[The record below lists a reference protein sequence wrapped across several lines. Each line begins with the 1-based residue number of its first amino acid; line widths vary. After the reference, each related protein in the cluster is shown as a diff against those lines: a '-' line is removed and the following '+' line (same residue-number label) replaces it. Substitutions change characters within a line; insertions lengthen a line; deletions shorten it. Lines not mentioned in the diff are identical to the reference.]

1 MHLPGG
7 VIATTIR
14 LLVGYFDMA
23 LAFGRLDVA
32 IFPGQPAK
40 DQGHAAFI
48 AAVLC
53 DIKFNSPFVRCV
65 SCNPKQLG
73 PCPAKN
79 VVTST
84 CQRACS

>member
-7 VIATTIR
+7 IIATTIR

-32 IFPGQPAK
+32 ISPGQPAK

-65 SCNPKQLG
+65 SCNPK
-73 PCPAKN
+73 
-79 VVTST
+79 
-84 CQRACS
+84 